1 MTDLSPDPLIDP
13 TTFDLIVVGTG
24 LAESIIAAAASAAG
38 KTVLHLDPNPYY
50 GGHFATLPLH
60 DLASFLNSA
69 SVPSPP
75 SPPSATDDA
84 LDYVSV
90 DLQTRSLYSDVEI
103 SSYAPE
109 VLQEHSRK
117 FNIDLA
123 GPRVLFCADK
133 CIDAVLKAGVN
144 QYLEFKSIDAS
155 YFWDENGKLVNVPG
169 SRAAIFKD
177 KSLSLTEKNQLM
189 RFFKLVQQHLL
200 PAEDNENSK
209 ISQEDLDSP
218 FVEFLNKL
226 RLPQKMKSI
235 ILYAIS
241 LADYDQNDTEV
252 GKKKLLTKEGIDR
265 LALYHT
271 SIGRFQNA
279 QGALL
284 YPIYG
289 QGELSQAFCRRAAV
303 KGCLYVLRMPVV
315 ALLKD
320 KSNEHYKGVRLA
332 SGQDIFSHQLV
343 LDPCFMVPRQLNL
356 SLESLQDVSLRDA
369 NDKVARGIYITKHSL
384 VSDVRNCLLVYPP
397 KALFPEQVSS
407 VRVLQIGGNLAVCP
421 EDMFVIYISTL
432 CANANQGKEMVRA
445 AINSIISL
453 FASECSDASSVDQ
466 NINAEEKGSCLLW
479 SASYIQ
485 ESSAGQFGPV
495 SFTPMPDGN
504 LNYDDLLNAT
514 FELFQKMYPNEEFF
528 PKTTSTA
535 VHQDD
540 DGEES

>member
-1 MTDLSPDPLIDP
+1 MIIDIYPVWLNPSSPPLP
-13 TTFDLIVVGTG
+13 PPP
-24 LAESIIAAAASAAG
+24 SAAG

-50 GGHFATLPLH
+50 GGHFASLPLH
-60 DLASFLNSA
+60 DLASFLNSV
-69 SVPSPP
+69 SHPLPP
-75 SPPSATDDA
+75 SPPSSSDDA
-84 LDYVSV
+84 LDYVCV

-103 SSYAPE
+103 SSRAPV

-117 FNIDLA
+117 FNVDLA

-155 YFWDENGKLVNVPG
+155 YLCDENGNLANVPG

-189 RFFKLVQQHLL
+189 RFFKLVQQHLD
-200 PAEDNENSK
+200 PAADNQNSK
-209 ISQEDLDSP
+209 ISNEDLESP
-218 FVEFLNKL
+218 FVEFLKKL
-226 RLPQKMKSI
+226 RLPQKMKSM
-235 ILYAIS
+235 ILYGIS

-252 GKKKLLTKEGIDR
+252 GKNRILTKEGIGR

-279 QGALL
+279 HGALL

-320 KSNEHYKGVRLA
+320 KISENYKGVRLA

-343 LDPCFMVPRQLNL
+343 LDPCFMVPPPLTF
-356 SLESLQDVSLRDA
+356 SLESLQGVSLRDV
-369 NDKVARGIYITKHSL
+369 NSKVARGICITKHSL
-384 VSDVRNCLLVYPP
+384 VLDVKNSLLVYPP
-397 KALFPEQVSS
+397 RTLFPEQVSS

-432 CANANQGKEMVRA
+432 CGNANQGKETLRA
-445 AINSIISL
+445 AIAAIMSL
-453 FASECSDASSVDQ
+453 IVRERPDDIDQ
-466 NINAEEKGSCLLW
+466 NINADDKDSALLW
-479 SASYIQ
+479 SALYIQ
-485 ESSAGQFGPV
+485 ELSMGQFGSV

-504 LNYDDLLNAT
+504 LDYDNLLSAS
-514 FELFQKMYPNEEFF
+514 FELFQKMYPHEEFF
-528 PKTTSTA
+528 PETTSAA
-535 VHQDD
+535 VQED
-540 DGEES
+540 DGEPDS

>member
-1 MTDLSPDPLIDP
+1 MSDLPQHPLIDP
-13 TTFDLIVVGTG
+13 STFDLIVVGTG
-24 LAESIIAAAASAAG
+24 LPQSILAAAASAAG

-60 DLASFLNSA
+60 DLTSFLNSA
-69 SVPSPP
+69 SAPSLPSPP
-75 SPPSATDDA
+75 LASYDNQ
-84 LDYVSV
+84 DYVSV
-90 DLQTRSLYSDVEI
+90 DLQTRPLYSDVEI

-109 VLQEHSRK
+109 VLQEHARK

-133 CIDAVLKAGVN
+133 CIDAVLKVGVN

-155 YFWDENGKLVNVPG
+155 YLWDPNGKLVNVPG

-189 RFFKLVQQHLL
+189 RFFKLVQQHLD
-200 PAEDNENSK
+200 PAEDSENSK
-209 ISQEDLDSP
+209 ISQEDLDTP
-218 FVEFLNKL
+218 FLEFLNKL
-226 RLPQKMKSI
+226 RLPRKMKSI

-241 LADYDQNDTEV
+241 LADDDQNDHDV
-252 GKKKLLTKEGIDR
+252 GKNRLLTKEGIAR

-320 KSNEHYKGVRLA
+320 KSNEQYKGVRLA
-332 SGQDIFSHQLV
+332 SGQDIFSQQLV
-343 LDPCFMVPRQLNL
+343 LDPCFIVPQLFKL
-356 SLESLQDVSLRDA
+356 SLESLQDVSLRDV
-369 NDKVARGIYITKHSL
+369 NRKVARGICITKRSL
-384 VSDVRNCLLVYPP
+384 VSDVKNCLLVYPP
-397 KALFPEQVSS
+397 KTLFPEQVSS

-432 CANANQGKEMVRA
+432 CDNANQGKEMVREA
-445 AINSIISL
+445 MNAIMSL
-453 FASECSDASSVDQ
+453 FVSDCPDSISVDQ
-466 NINAEEKGSCLLW
+466 DTNAEGKELDLLW
-479 SASYIQ
+479 SALYVQ
-485 ESSAGQFGPV
+485 ESSVGQFGTV

-504 LNYDDLLNAT
+504 LNYDDLLDAT
-514 FELFQKMYPNEEFF
+514 FELFQKMYPNEELFLE
-528 PKTTSTA
+528 TTSA
-535 VHQDD
+535 GVHQD

>member
-1 MTDLSPDPLIDP
+1 MSDLPQHPLIDP
-13 TTFDLIVVGTG
+13 STFDLIVVGTG
-24 LAESIIAAAASAAG
+24 LPQSILAAAASAAG

-60 DLASFLNSA
+60 DLTSFLNSA
-69 SVPSPP
+69 SAPSLPSPP
-75 SPPSATDDA
+75 LASYDNQ
-84 LDYVSV
+84 DYVSV
-90 DLQTRSLYSDVEI
+90 DLQTRPLYSDVEI

-109 VLQEHSRK
+109 VLQEHARK

-133 CIDAVLKAGVN
+133 CIDAVLKVGVN

-155 YFWDENGKLVNVPG
+155 YLWDPNGKLVNVPG

-189 RFFKLVQQHLL
+189 RFFKLVQQHLD
-200 PAEDNENSK
+200 PAEDSENSK
-209 ISQEDLDSP
+209 ISQEDLDTP
-218 FVEFLNKL
+218 FLEFLNKL

-241 LADYDQNDTEV
+241 LANDDQNDHDV
-252 GKKKLLTKEGIDR
+252 GKNRLLTKEGIAR

-320 KSNEHYKGVRLA
+320 KSNEQYKGVRLA
-332 SGQDIFSHQLV
+332 SGQDIFSQQLV
-343 LDPCFMVPRQLNL
+343 LDPCFIVPQLFKL
-356 SLESLQDVSLRDA
+356 SLESLQDVSLRDV
-369 NDKVARGIYITKHSL
+369 NRKVARGICITKRSL
-384 VSDVRNCLLVYPP
+384 VSDVKNCLLVYPP
-397 KALFPEQVSS
+397 KTLFPEQVSS

-432 CANANQGKEMVRA
+432 CDNANQGKEMVREA
-445 AINSIISL
+445 MNAIMSL
-453 FASECSDASSVDQ
+453 FVSDCPDSSSVDQ
-466 NINAEEKGSCLLW
+466 DTNAEGKELDLLW
-479 SASYIQ
+479 SALYVQ
-485 ESSAGQFGPV
+485 ESSVGQFGTV

-504 LNYDDLLNAT
+504 LNYDDLLDAT
-514 FELFQKMYPNEEFF
+514 FELFQKMYPNEELFLE
-528 PKTTSTA
+528 TTSA
-535 VHQDD
+535 GVHQD

>member
-1 MTDLSPDPLIDP
+1 MSDLSQHPLIDP
-13 TTFDLIVVGTG
+13 STFDLIVVGTG
-24 LAESIIAAAASAAG
+24 LPQSILAAAASASG

-60 DLASFLNSA
+60 DLTSFLNSA
-69 SVPSPP
+69 SAPLLPSPP
-75 SPPSATDDA
+75 LASYDNQ
-84 LDYVSV
+84 DYVSV

-109 VLQEHSRK
+109 VLQEHARK

-133 CIDAVLKAGVN
+133 CIDAVLKVGVN

-155 YFWDENGKLVNVPG
+155 YLWDQNGKLVNVPG

-189 RFFKLVQQHLL
+189 RFFKLVQKHLD
-200 PAEDNENSK
+200 PAEDGESSK
-209 ISQEDLDSP
+209 ISQEDLDTP
-218 FVEFLNKL
+218 FSDFLNKL

-241 LADYDQNDTEV
+241 MADSDQNDNDI
-252 GKKKLLTKEGIDR
+252 GQNRLLTKEGIAR

-320 KSNEHYKGVRLA
+320 KSNEQYKGVRLA
-332 SGQDIFSHQLV
+332 SGQDIFSQQLV
-343 LDPCFMVPRQLNL
+343 LDPCFIVPQLFKL
-356 SLESLQDVSLRDA
+356 SLESLQDVSSRDV
-369 NDKVARGIYITKHSL
+369 NRKVARGICITKHSI
-384 VSDVRNCLLVYPP
+384 VSDVKNCLLVYPP
-397 KALFPEQVSS
+397 KTLFPEQVSS

-432 CANANQGKEMVRA
+432 CDSANQGKEMVRA
-445 AINSIISL
+445 AMNSITLL
-453 FASECSDASSVDQ
+453 FVSDCPDSSSVDQ
-466 NINAEEKGSCLLW
+466 DTNAEGKDLDLLW
-479 SASYIQ
+479 SALYVQ
-485 ESSAGQFGPV
+485 ESSVGQFGTV
-495 SFTPMPDGN
+495 SFTPMPDGS

-514 FELFQKMYPNEEFF
+514 FELFQKMYPNEELF
-528 PKTTSTA
+528 PETTTA
-535 VHQDD
+535 GDHQD

>member
-1 MTDLSPDPLIDP
+1 MSDSSPDPLIDP
-13 TTFDLIVVGTG
+13 STFDLIVVGTG
-24 LAESIIAAAASAAG
+24 LPESIIAAAASSAG

-50 GGHFATLPLH
+50 GGHFATLPIH
-60 DLASFLNSA
+60 DLTSFLDSA
-69 SVPSPP
+69 SVPSAPLPP
-75 SPPSATDDA
+75 STSGDA

-90 DLQTRSLYSDVEI
+90 DIRTRALYSDVEI
-103 SSYAPE
+103 SSFAPE

-155 YFWDENGKLVNVPG
+155 YLWDENGNLVNVPG

-189 RFFKLVQQHLL
+189 RFFKLVQQHLD

-226 RLPQKMKSI
+226 RLPEKMKSI

-241 LADYDQNDTEV
+241 LADYDQNDIEV
-252 GKKKLLTKEGIDR
+252 GKNRLLTKEGIDR

-320 KSNEHYKGVRLA
+320 KSSEHYKGVRLA
-332 SGQDIFSHQLV
+332 SGQDIFSNQLV
-343 LDPCFMVPRQLNL
+343 LDPCIVVPPLL
-356 SLESLQDVSLRDA
+356 TLTLESLHDFSLRDV
-369 NDKVARGIYITKHSL
+369 NSKVARGICITKHSL
-384 VSDVRNCLLVYPP
+384 VSDVKNSLLVYPP
-397 KALFPEQVSS
+397 RTLFPEQVSS
-407 VRVLQIGGNLAVCP
+407 VRVLQIGGSLAVCP

-432 CANANQGKEMVRA
+432 CDNANQGKEMVRA
-445 AINSIISL
+445 AMNAIISL
-453 FASECSDASSVDQ
+453 FVSERPDTSSADQ
-466 NINAEEKGSCLLW
+466 NSNSEDKDLSLLW
-479 SASYIQ
+479 SALYIQ
-485 ESSAGQFGPV
+485 ELTAGQFGSV

-504 LNYDDLLNAT
+504 MNYNDLLSAT
-514 FELFQKMYPNEEFF
+514 LELFQKMYPNEEFF
-528 PKTTSTA
+528 PETPSA
-535 VHQDD
+535 GVHEDD
-540 DGEES
+540 DDEKS

>member
-1 MTDLSPDPLIDP
+1 MSDLPQHPLIDP
-13 TTFDLIVVGTG
+13 STFDLIVVGTG
-24 LAESIIAAAASAAG
+24 LPQSILAAAASAAG

-60 DLASFLNSA
+60 DLTSFLNSA
-69 SVPSPP
+69 SAPSLPSPP
-75 SPPSATDDA
+75 LASYDNQ
-84 LDYVSV
+84 DYVSV
-90 DLQTRSLYSDVEI
+90 DLQTRPLYSDVEI

-109 VLQEHSRK
+109 VLQEHARK

-133 CIDAVLKAGVN
+133 CIDAVLKVGVN

-155 YFWDENGKLVNVPG
+155 YLWDPNGKLVNVPG

-189 RFFKLVQQHLL
+189 RFFKLVQQHLD
-200 PAEDNENSK
+200 PAEDSENSK
-209 ISQEDLDSP
+209 ISQEDLHTP
-218 FVEFLNKL
+218 FLEFLNKL

-241 LADYDQNDTEV
+241 LADDDQNDHDV
-252 GKKKLLTKEGIDR
+252 GKNRLLTKEGIAR

-320 KSNEHYKGVRLA
+320 KSNEQYKGVRLA
-332 SGQDIFSHQLV
+332 SGQDIFSQQLV
-343 LDPCFMVPRQLNL
+343 LDPCFIVPQLFKL
-356 SLESLQDVSLRDA
+356 SLESLQDVSLRDV
-369 NDKVARGIYITKHSL
+369 NRKVARGICITKRSL
-384 VSDVRNCLLVYPP
+384 VSDVKNCLLVYPP
-397 KALFPEQVSS
+397 KTLFPEQVSS

-432 CANANQGKEMVRA
+432 CDNANQGKEMVREA
-445 AINSIISL
+445 MNAIMSL
-453 FASECSDASSVDQ
+453 FVSDCPDSISVDQ
-466 NINAEEKGSCLLW
+466 DTNAEGKELDLLW
-479 SASYIQ
+479 SALYVQ
-485 ESSAGQFGPV
+485 ESSVGQFGTV

-504 LNYDDLLNAT
+504 LNYDDLLDAT
-514 FELFQKMYPNEEFF
+514 FELFQKMYPNEELFLE
-528 PKTTSTA
+528 TTSA
-535 VHQDD
+535 GVHQD